1 MVRGEQVREPG
12 PVEAVVPVLV
22 HLMLLGPGCKLIDD
36 GDALALAI
44 YVVVRTFEPWPAA
57 ASGWRDDRRPLPHQR
72 RLWSCTEPRK
82 HNRPA
87 PGPEPFQQLQV
98 HVDGLAGV
106 GHLERGAD
114 PDEVV
119 LHVHHDER
127 GAVLAQL
134 EHDQQANIPGIETSA
149 FAFAG
154 DLVDEGMATVL
165 DNIAGRG
172 GLGGVTMAAA
182 YHHGRDIFPHNPTRK
197 VQFLEG
203 GAVFFRP
210 DPDRYKGVGLEP
222 VVSKLTQR
230 SDVLADL
237 CREGDARRLRVRAWT
252 VYLHNYT
259 LGEAH
264 PECACR
270 NAFGDRHLTD
280 LCPSNP
286 RVRAYVTA
294 LTSDIASRGV
304 ASVVAESLHFHGL
317 EHGFHHERYFIELGA
332 FGRYLLGLCFC
343 DHCLAAAERRGVQ
356 AKTLRE
362 EARRELE
369 RRFASAPAPDDAELA
384 QADVA
389 AFAGGE
395 LGGYLQAR
403 ADTVASLAGEAA
415 DAAAN
420 EGATFA
426 FIDLS
431 GAVKGYA
438 TGRPTGDAAPTIAWQ
453 FGIDVGAVAAAC
465 GQVEAIGY
473 AADPE
478 RLSLDLGAYGSSM
491 GNSNRLSV
499 ILRPMAPD
507 CDSAANLAAKLAIA
521 RDAGAVEVGFYHYG
535 FMRLESL
542 DLIRSALEL
551 R

>member
-1 MVRGEQVREPG
+1 M
-12 PVEAVVPVLV
+12 
-22 HLMLLGPGCKLIDD
+22 
-36 GDALALAI
+36 
-44 YVVVRTFEPWPAA
+44 
-57 ASGWRDDRRPLPHQR
+57 
-72 RLWSCTEPRK
+72 
-82 HNRPA
+82 
-87 PGPEPFQQLQV
+87 
-98 HVDGLAGV
+98 
-106 GHLERGAD
+106 
-114 PDEVV
+114 
-119 LHVHHDER
+119 
-127 GAVLAQL
+127 
-134 EHDQQANIPGIETSA
+134 
-149 FAFAG
+149 
-154 DLVDEGMATVL
+154 
-165 DNIAGRG
+165 
-172 GLGGVTMAAA
+172 
-182 YHHGRDIFPHNPTRK
+182 
-197 VQFLEG
+197 
-203 GAVFFRP
+203 
-210 DPDRYKGVGLEP
+210 
-222 VVSKLTQR
+222 
-230 SDVLADL
+230 
-237 CREGDARRLRVRAWT
+237 
-252 VYLHNYT
+252 
-259 LGEAH
+259 
-264 PECACR
+264 
-270 NAFGDRHLTD
+270 
-280 LCPSNP
+280 
-286 RVRAYVTA
+286 
-294 LTSDIASRGV
+294 

-507 CDSAANLAAKLAIA
+507 CDSADNLAAKLAIA